1 MKPKYATIADV
12 KKYLFYSLTHASWY
26 ARDRKHMMRRWKFVK
41 SNTPQLSRYFWRLSK
56 KKRDAMIDKAWRF
69 GVPRCYVEMRKHSR
83 QIAISQYK
91 RYTVEDLNHDAEE
104 TEES

>member
-1 MKPKYATIADV
+1 MKPKYTTIADV

-26 ARDRKHMMRRWKFVK
+26 ARDKKHMMRRWK
-41 SNTPQLSRYFWRLSK
+41 YFWRLSK
-56 KKRDAMIDKAWRF
+56 KKRDAMIVKAWRF
-69 GVPRCYVEMRKHSR
+69 CVPRCYVEMRKHSR

-91 RYTVEDLNHDAEE
+91 RYTVEDLNHDSEE